1 VSDGWLR
8 LPGGDARVLVDGGAA
23 IVELTTAPND
33 GPPTH
38 IHAREDEAFLVLDGD
53 CEFYV
58 DGAASSATRGTFV
71 LGPRGIPH
79 A

>member
-8 LPGGDARVLVDGGAA
+8 LPGGDARVLV
-23 IVELTTAPND
+23 
-33 GPPTH
+33 
-38 IHAREDEAFLVLDGD
+38 EDEAFLVLDGD